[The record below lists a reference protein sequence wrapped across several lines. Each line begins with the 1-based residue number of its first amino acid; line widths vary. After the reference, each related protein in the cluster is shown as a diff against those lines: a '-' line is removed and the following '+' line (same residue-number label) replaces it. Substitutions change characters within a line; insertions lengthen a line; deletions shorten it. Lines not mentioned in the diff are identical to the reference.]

1 MSRKVSLI
9 HIVRRLAEAGLL
21 TPGVILDFLRT
32 AIGQGVTIAALARF
46 AARRFDDRVAVADEA
61 RSLSFRELADESDR
75 LAAVLSANHRIARGT
90 PVGVLCRSGC
100 DFVLVVVAASRLGA
114 RVLLMNPE
122 MSGPQLAAMT
132 ERQGIRLILGQ
143 EDTIQCLGATADT
156 VDVAALG
163 RTEPARD
170 VRLRRLDGGELVI
183 LTGGTTGPPKAASRK
198 PSPGAFLL
206 LFIHLVTA
214 LELDRHQRVYIAV
227 PLCHGYGVAALL
239 VALTLGRTVHLM
251 ARYRT
256 EDAVALIER
265 EDIDVL
271 AVVPVILQRLLSAEG
286 ADLSGVKRVIT
297 GGAAL
302 PPALARRTQE
312 RLGMV
317 LFNLFGSSEAGVSVF
332 ATPEDLAD
340 APATIGREIWGVRAD
355 VLDDQDQPV
364 AIGKVG
370 RLVIRN
376 RAAMTGARAVA
387 TGDLASRDPEGRLY
401 IHGRADD
408 MVISGGEKV
417 HPWEVETVLMDHPD
431 VQEAAV
437 LGVADPDF
445 GQRLSAF
452 VVPRPGCG
460 LTPRDL
466 DAWLAGRVARYQRPR
481 DIALRSSLPITP
493 VGKLDR
499 RALRATLETAG

>member
-1 MSRKVSLI
+1 MTRKVGSL
-9 HIVRRLAEAGLL
+9 HVVRRLAEAGLL
-21 TPGVILDFLRT
+21 TPGAIFAFLHT
-32 AIGQGVTIAALARF
+32 AIGQGVTLAALARF
-46 AARRFDDRVAVADEA
+46 AARRFGDRVAVSDET
-61 RSLSFRELADESDR
+61 RRLSFSALANEGDR
-75 LAAVLSANHRIARGT
+75 LAAILSIRHRIERGT
-90 PVGVLCRSGC
+90 AVGVLCRNGC
-100 DFVLVVVAASRLGA
+100 DFVLAMVAASRLGA

-122 MSGPQLAAMT
+122 MSGPQLRALV
-132 ERQGIRLILGQ
+132 ERHGIRLVLGQ
-143 EDTIQCLGATADT
+143 ADTLDSLGATVET
-156 VDVAALG
+156 VDVSALG
-163 RTEPARD
+163 RAAPPGDA
-170 VRLRRLDGGELVI
+170 RLRRLDGGELVI

-198 PSPGAFLL
+198 PLPRAFLL
-206 LFIHLVTA
+206 LFVHLVTA
-214 LELDRHQRVYIAV
+214 LELDRRQRVYVAV
-227 PLCHGYGVAALL
+227 PLCHGYGVAAFL

-256 EDAVALIER
+256 EDAVALIKR

-312 RLGMV
+312 RLGLV

-355 VLDDQDQPV
+355 VLDDHDQPV

-417 HPWEVETVLMDHPD
+417 HPWEVESALMDHPD

-437 LGVADPDF
+437 LGVADPEF

-452 VVPRPGCG
+452 VVARAGSD
-460 LTPRDL
+460 LTAQTL
-466 DAWLAGRVARYQRPR
+466 DAWLAERVARYQRPR
-481 DIALRSSLPITP
+481 DIAFRDALPVTT

-499 RALRATLETAG
+499 RALHRALEGVD